1 MNVRLIMTCVTPLA
15 HPNAALWTVPLS
27 ATRKMAILALHA
39 PALLRCAHTCSL
51 AIANVASTVLDTT
64 PDTNT
69 TNTSD
74 TNAADTDAPELKL
87 QLLSVDMLR
96 EIVLVGVR
104 KRGLQFPVR
113 MQRLLWLLLLVPVH
127 RHHCGNKPSRW
138 WRQSVPR
145 DKS

>member
-1 MNVRLIMTCVTPLA
+1 MLLCGRYLYLRHRKWLYLHCMRLRY
-15 HPNAALWTVPLS
+15 S
-27 ATRKMAILALHA
+27 
-39 PALLRCAHTCSL
+39 
-51 AIANVASTVLDTT
+51 DTT

-69 TNTSD
+69 PNTPNTSD

-104 KRGLQFPVR
+104 RRGLQFPVR

-138 WRQSVPR
+138 WRQSVPC